1 MYSWCQ
7 QRCHRRTPKRLFL
20 SSSPEASPHVSWVS
34 RWRSLGSRFLSC
46 FKVFSSQEPKQE
58 KKHPGGW
65 TPAGVPIMFCTRTYW
80 PFNWTWQIVRAKGQA
95 QHVLRTSLA
104 SEAGTWTP
112 CGLLALLCSQ
122 RLSLLLSFPLP
133 PPPRANLHSTPP
145 QSLTPHFPQ
154 VVLGLSPPCHIA
166 AFTETTPPSP
176 STQLLPSTQF
186 TFEVPHPRHVN
197 VGLARC
203 PLSDMGFLYL
213 CS

>member
-7 QRCHRRTPKRLFL
+7 RGCHRRTPN
-20 SSSPEASPHVSWVS
+20 SPHVSWVS
-34 RWRSLGSRFLSC
+34 RWRPLGSRFLSC
-46 FKVFSSQEPKQE
+46 FKVFSSQEAQQE
-58 KKHPGGW
+58 KRHPGGW
-65 TPAGVPIMFCTRTYW
+65 TPAGVPSMFCPRTHW
-80 PFNWTWQIVRAKGQA
+80 PLNWTWQIVRAKGQA

-133 PPPRANLHSTPP
+133 PPPADLHSTPP

-186 TFEVPHPRHVN
+186 TFEVPPPLPRECG
-197 VGLARC
+197 VGKMPSL
-203 PLSDMGFLYL
+203 
-213 CS
+213 